1 MKLKKAFNQAIDF
14 ELTWYPER
22 YASDQ
27 IKITKATAK
36 RNVRPCYEQYLDC
49 DGDHIS
55 DNEFHWYGEGGEII
69 ASYDIEIKLLTL
81 GA

>member
-27 IKITKATAK
+27 IKITKAAAK
-36 RNVRPCYEQYLDC
+36 RNVRPCYDQYLDC
-49 DGDHIS
+49 DGDEIS
-55 DNEFHWYGEGGEII
+55 DCELHWYGEGGEII
-69 ASYDIEIKLLTL
+69 ASYDIERKLLTL

>member
-27 IKITKATAK
+27 MKITKATAK

-49 DGDHIS
+49 DGDEIS
-55 DNEFHWYGEGGEII
+55 DIELHWYGEGGEII
-69 ASYDIEIKLLTL
+69 ASYDIEIKRLTL
-81 GA
+81 GS

>member
-27 IKITKATAK
+27 IKITKASAK
-36 RNVRPCYEQYLDC
+36 RDVRPCYQQYLDC
-49 DGDHIS
+49 DGDEIS
-55 DNEFHWYGEGGEII
+55 QCELQWYGEGGEII

>member
-27 IKITKATAK
+27 IKITKAAAK

-49 DGDHIS
+49 DGHEIS
-55 DNEFHWYGEGGEII
+55 DSELQWYGEGGEII

>member
-1 MKLKKAFNQAIDF
+1 MKLKKAFNQARNF

-27 IKITKATAK
+27 IKITKASAK
-36 RNVRPCYEQYLDC
+36 RNVRPYYEQYLDC
-49 DGDHIS
+49 DGDEIS
-55 DNEFHWYGEGGEII
+55 GSELHWYGEGGEII
-69 ASYDIEIKLLTL
+69 ASYDIERKLLTL

>member
-27 IKITKATAK
+27 IKITKAAAK

-49 DGDHIS
+49 DGDEIS
-55 DNEFHWYGEGGEII
+55 DCELHWYGEHGEII
-69 ASYDIEIKLLTL
+69 VSYDIERKLLTL
-81 GA
+81 GS

>member
-49 DGDHIS
+49 DGD
-55 DNEFHWYGEGGEII
+55 EYTKYELHWYGEGGEII

-81 GA
+81 GC